1 MDIGL
6 LLIRVV
12 VGALLAGHGTQK
24 LFGWFSGPGLGGTAE
39 FFASL
44 GYRRPRAMA
53 AVAGFTELAAGLG
66 LATGVAMP
74 LVAAAVV
81 GVMVN
86 AIAVHAHAGLWSQN
100 HGYEYPLVL
109 AVLAVA
115 LAWTGPG
122 ALSVFGALGIELS
135 GAVCA
140 LGAAVV
146 GTLSALVV
154 LATRQRHPTVETTE
168 QINA

>member
-24 LFGWFSGPGLGGTAE
+24 LFGWFGGPGLAGTAE
-39 FFASL
+39 FFASV

-66 LATGVAMP
+66 LAIGVAMP

-86 AIAVHAHAGLWSQN
+86 AIVAVHAHAGLWAQN

-122 ALSVFGALGIELS
+122 AISLSAALGIELS
-135 GAVCA
+135 GTAYA
-140 LGAAVV
+140 LGAAAV

-154 LATRQRHPTVETTE
+154 LATRQRQPAAATSD
-168 QINA
+168 ASS